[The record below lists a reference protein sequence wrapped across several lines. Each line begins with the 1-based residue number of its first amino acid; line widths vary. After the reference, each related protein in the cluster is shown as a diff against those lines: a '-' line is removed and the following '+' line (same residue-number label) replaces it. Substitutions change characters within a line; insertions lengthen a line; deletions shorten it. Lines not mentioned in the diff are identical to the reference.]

1 MISPEMKL
9 PLFQLPNSW
18 LQKCWIYTVPI
29 PWRSVS
35 CVHAWLLKLAAA
47 LDGHH
52 KTSKKQPSCDQRAS
66 GAVSHGA
73 VRTLLRPVLHGFR
86 KFFDFSCERAPMRCR
101 WPVSIFRRVCV
112 CASCT
117 FRGSAPSAV
126 QCASRD
132 AEGDHSGDG
141 AGTHREALLSRC
153 FPRRTNGSCR
163 GPDL

>member
-1 MISPEMKL
+1 MLAITLRSIFGAKTCGKMISPEMKL

-18 LQKCWIYTVPI
+18 LEKCWIYTVPI

-35 CVHAWLLKLAAA
+35 CVHVWLLKLAAA

-66 GAVSHGA
+66 SAVSHGA

-86 KFFDFSCERAPMRCR
+86 KFFDFSCERAAMRCR

-117 FRGSAPSAV
+117 FRGSAPFSCPMRV
-126 QCASRD
+126 
-132 AEGDHSGDG
+132 EGC
-141 AGTHREALLSRC
+141 RE
-153 FPRRTNGSCR
+153 
-163 GPDL
+163 GPQR